1 MILKQNTIYQVDS
14 AILADPT
21 RIRAS
26 WAPTLSVSSGKIRL
40 KVRVEGAIPTGSH
53 QMETDSE
60 RESGIYPIEGEFTY
74 ILWEALEGTPQVRIS
89 PSIKLKEID

>member
-1 MILKQNTIYQVDS
+1 
-14 AILADPT
+14 
-21 RIRAS
+21 
-26 WAPTLSVSSGKIRL
+26 
-40 KVRVEGAIPTGSH
+40 
-53 QMETDSE
+53 METDSE

>member
-26 WAPTLSVSSGKIRL
+26 WAPTLSISSGKIRL
-40 KVRVEGAIPTGSH
+40 KVRVEGAIPTGH
-53 QMETDSE
+53 IKWKPT
-60 RESGIYPIEGEFTY
+60 RKGKLESI
-74 ILWEALEGTPQVRIS
+74 Q
-89 PSIKLKEID
+89 